1 MKYAKNSELYQMG
14 SQNKWTHLGDKLKI
28 KPMINYIQNYQPKWK
43 EHMNTVNTERI
54 SKQNFMLSAKR
65 AKNNQISN
73 KEMSNMRL

>member
-1 MKYAKNSELYQMG
+1 
-14 SQNKWTHLGDKLKI
+14 
-28 KPMINYIQNYQPKWK
+28 MINYIQNYQPKWK